1 MAAATTE
8 IVVATATASIDVS
21 FKGITFLLKTIVKS
35 AKKIREVT
43 RQTRANSHRCVQLSS
58 RINTVVGI
66 LQEQNFEETMSRAL
80 KLALIQFAFFL
91 LKCHEFIV
99 KFNSAGS
106 AKRLWNTKDN
116 YDHFEQL
123 HTEFSYHLEGLQL
136 GLTLM
141 NKSNNKGENEHDR
154 QTDLAEMQDNQLE
167 ECKAKLIVPVQS
179 SMVNSAE

>member
-8 IVVATATASIDVS
+8 IVVATAIVPIGVA
-21 FKGITFLLKTIVKS
+21 FEGITFLLKTIFKS

-43 RQTRANSHRCVQLSS
+43 RQTRVNSHRCVQLSS
-58 RINTVVGI
+58 RIDTIVGI
-66 LQEQNFEETMSRAL
+66 LQEQNFEETISRAL
-80 KLALIQFAFFL
+80 KSALIQFAFFL

-99 KFNSAGS
+99 QFNSAGL

-123 HTEFSYHLEGLQL
+123 HTEFSHHLEGLQL

-141 NKSNNKGENEHDR
+141 NKSNNKSNDEHDR

-167 ECKAKLIVPVQS
+167 ECKSKLIVPVQS